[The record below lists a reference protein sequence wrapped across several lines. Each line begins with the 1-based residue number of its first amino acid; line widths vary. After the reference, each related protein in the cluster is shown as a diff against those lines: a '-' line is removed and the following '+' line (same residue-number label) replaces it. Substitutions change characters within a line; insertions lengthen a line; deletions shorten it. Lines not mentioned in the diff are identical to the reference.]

1 MREIEKHA
9 GRGNTFFRLT
19 TYLMKHYKLELIVV
33 MVCIVISSCASVV
46 ATVFLQRLIDE
57 CITPGITLGM
67 GAVWSQLVSILTTMA
82 VVYILGVIAAFTYTR
97 IMAIVTQG
105 TLKHM
110 RNDMF
115 SNMQTLPIQYFD
127 TNSHGDIMS
136 TYTNDTDAIRQL
148 IGQSMPMLL
157 QSFLTV
163 LAMFVMML
171 CYSIWL
177 TLAVCVFLVFM
188 LFMTQ
193 KVGGASSRFMMAQQE
208 SLAKEEGFV
217 EEMLNGQKV
226 IQVFCHEEE
235 SKSDFVKIND
245 QLFSDSEK
253 AFQFGNILMPILNNV
268 GNLMYVS
275 LAIIG
280 GLLLHF
286 QVGNPKGK
294 KGLIES
300 AQDGTLL
307 LDEIGELPLPL
318 QSKLLRVLQTQK
330 VRHVGS
336 NKGIEVNFRLLA
348 ATNANLKEMI
358 EQKTFREDLYY
369 RLNVIDIVIPG
380 LDERREDI
388 VPLLNHFLDLNNEK
402 YHAKKIFSN
411 DALKFLAGCSYRGN
425 VRELRNV
432 VERMVIMSREDEIT
446 LSDASIAF
454 AAMNV
459 NEQGLPEEAAETE
472 DFIFGEGSLKE
483 KVAAYERKLLQQ
495 YMAKYKSG
503 AKVAEVLQT
512 DQSTISRKCKK
523 YNIVGEA

>member
-1 MREIEKHA
+1 MDNSWLRSVPKE
-9 GRGNTFFRLT
+9 LQS
-19 TYLMKHYKLELIVV
+19 LLLE
-33 MVCIVISSCASVV
+33 
-46 ATVFLQRLIDE
+46 D
-57 CITPGITLGM
+57 
-67 GAVWSQLVSILTTMA
+67 
-82 VVYILGVIAAFTYTR
+82 
-97 IMAIVTQG
+97 
-105 TLKHM
+105 
-110 RNDMF
+110 
-115 SNMQTLPIQYFD
+115 
-127 TNSHGDIMS
+127 
-136 TYTNDTDAIRQL
+136 
-148 IGQSMPMLL
+148 LL
-157 QSFLTV
+157 QSSLVGINITDGEGRVLFLNDIHRKITGHDPQLYLGRTMKEIVEDNLISESATQIALEKKQTV
-163 LAMFVMML
+163 FINQVSSHKNKYFQVKSVPLMNDKGEILYVLNYLLDASELIKLRDKLEKAEKNNERLITSNELLRQKLNQSGEIIYRSKKMERVVEMATRVAECDASVL
-171 CYSIWL
+171 ITGPSGSGKEVIANLIHSYSRRNKGPFI
-177 TLAVCVFLVFM
+177 
-188 LFMTQ
+188 
-193 KVGGASSRFMMAQQE
+193 
-208 SLAKEEGFV
+208 
-217 EEMLNGQKV
+217 
-226 IQVFCHEEE
+226 
-235 SKSDFVKIND
+235 KINCAAIPEHLLESE
-245 QLFSDSEK
+245 LFGYEPG
-253 AFQFGNILMPILNNV
+253 AFSG
-268 GNLMYVS
+268 
-275 LAIIG
+275 
-280 GLLLHF
+280 
-286 QVGNPKGK
+286 GNPKGK

-446 LSDASIAF
+446 LFDASIAF

>member
-1 MREIEKHA
+1 MCSIKLRD
-9 GRGNTFFRLT
+9 
-19 TYLMKHYKLELIVV
+19 KLEKAEKNNERLITSNELLRQKLNQSGEIIYRSKKMERVV
-33 MVCIVISSCASVV
+33 EMATRVAECDASV
-46 ATVFLQRLIDE
+46 LITGPSGSGKE
-57 CITPGITLGM
+57 
-67 GAVWSQLVSILTTMA
+67 
-82 VVYILGVIAAFTYTR
+82 VIANLIHSYSR
-97 IMAIVTQG
+97 
-105 TLKHM
+105 
-110 RNDMF
+110 RNKGPF
-115 SNMQTLPIQYFD
+115 I
-127 TNSHGDIMS
+127 
-136 TYTNDTDAIRQL
+136 
-148 IGQSMPMLL
+148 
-157 QSFLTV
+157 
-163 LAMFVMML
+163 
-171 CYSIWL
+171 
-177 TLAVCVFLVFM
+177 
-188 LFMTQ
+188 
-193 KVGGASSRFMMAQQE
+193 
-208 SLAKEEGFV
+208 
-217 EEMLNGQKV
+217 
-226 IQVFCHEEE
+226 
-235 SKSDFVKIND
+235 KINCAAIPEHLLESE
-245 QLFSDSEK
+245 LFGYEPG
-253 AFQFGNILMPILNNV
+253 AFSG
-268 GNLMYVS
+268 
-275 LAIIG
+275 
-280 GLLLHF
+280 
-286 QVGNPKGK
+286 GNPKGK